1 MRKSTSESTR
11 SDNFIYALDETAEHA
26 GALHDGVRFLLDEVR
41 RGGDRLADRHY
52 GSSDDHPGGL
62 ACVVGTAS
70 LSQGSASTS
79 LVDLHTVVIRVG
91 ARRAVT
97 GRDLGENAAA
107 EATNSEATR
116 MVCTRCESKNV
127 VPLYLACIDALSL
140 AKFSNSASSPAGV
153 EAQRATCLARRE
165 HTLRAIIIAE
175 STHRDLP

>member
-11 SDNFIYALDETAEHA
+11 SDNFIYALAETAEHA

-52 GSSDDHPGGL
+52 GSADDHPGGL

-70 LSQGSASTS
+70 FRARHPPSP
-79 LVDLHTVVIRVG
+79 VDLYTEVLRVG

-116 MVCTRCESKNV
+116 MIPRRCESAGHV
-127 VPLYLACIDALSL
+127 GELASGKVLNL
-140 AKFSNSASSPAGV
+140 AIFSKLWHLLRRSGGSASYLLG
-153 EAQRATCLARRE
+153 EARAYSQSNNYCRE
-165 HTLRAIIIAE
+165 
-175 STHRDLP
+175 